1 MLNLNLEEIM
11 VEFKNGSIKNV
22 GPTNK
27 SATAKL
33 FDVEAIE
40 AREFGDNRV
49 KIVAEDGEGN
59 TIQIA
64 LFPDQVQTVV
74 DDVESMRDESP
85 VFEEE
90 SD

>member
-33 FDVEAIE
+33 FDVESIE

-74 DDVESMRDESP
+74 DDVESMRNESP